1 MGEQRNRAADPGRDT
16 GRTVALPDLTDV
28 DLRTLRAMDDPGL
41 AAAVDQVLGS
51 SGEFG
56 EVWYTGGDR
65 IRARKAPADHS
76 FPVRG
81 AEPAWGEERPG

>member
-51 SGEFG
+51 SREFG
-56 EVWYTGGDR
+56 EVWHTTSDPAHVRRELAVRSFSVGCVESARGG
-65 IRARKAPADHS
+65 ARL
-76 FPVRG
+76 G
-81 AEPAWGEERPG
+81 